1 MSAYISTIVTVLC
14 FYPTFVACYLNKVQS
29 AQRRAT
35 KMVEGLEN
43 KFYEEWL
50 RELGLLS
57 FSLRF

>member
-43 KFYEEWL
+43 KFYEWL

-57 FSLRF
+57 FSLHF